1 MQRALR
7 AGPGFYANA
16 DGGGWRSLGVAMP
29 VGDLGLMAVLQ
40 VDAAEVYQP
49 IARQFFWA
57 LTLGALLVTLGTALL
72 RRRLHPL
79 AARLVRAEA
88 QCAAHYQALQAS
100 TLLVRSVF
108 ADSPDAILVVDGAG
122 CIVEASP
129 RAEALFGYP
138 RAALLTQPVEN
149 LLPEHY
155 RAAHVGHRA
164 AFNAQPRARTMGSGL
179 VLYGRRAD
187 GGEFPVDVVLSPM
200 RGSGEARILAI
211 VRDLTERRQAE
222 AQIAEKTVLLQ
233 EIHHRVKNNLQVI
246 ASLLSL
252 QADATEVPETRAAL
266 AESQN
271 RVKSMALL
279 HQLLYE
285 HQDFAR
291 VDLGK
296 YLRQLAQLALGSADT
311 RRITVEFD
319 LAPLKLDL
327 QRAVPCGLLVNE
339 LLSNTCKYAFPDGR
353 AGTLRLE
360 LRAPGEDGMALLAI
374 SDDGVGLPAGVEIG
388 QTKSLGLQL
397 VPLLAEQFGGQ
408 LRVERGAG
416 TRFELRFLPAA

>member
-1 MQRALR
+1 
-7 AGPGFYANA
+7 
-16 DGGGWRSLGVAMP
+16 
-29 VGDLGLMAVLQ
+29 
-40 VDAAEVYQP
+40 
-49 IARQFFWA
+49 
-57 LTLGALLVTLGTALL
+57 
-72 RRRLHPL
+72 
-79 AARLVRAEA
+79 
-88 QCAAHYQALQAS
+88 
-100 TLLVRSVF
+100 
-108 ADSPDAILVVDGAG
+108 
-122 CIVEASP
+122 
-129 RAEALFGYP
+129 
-138 RAALLTQPVEN
+138 
-149 LLPEHY
+149 
-155 RAAHVGHRA
+155 
-164 AFNAQPRARTMGSGL
+164 
-179 VLYGRRAD
+179 
-187 GGEFPVDVVLSPM
+187 M
-200 RGSGEARILAI
+200 RGSGEARTLAI
-211 VRDLTERRQAE
+211 VRDITERRQAE

-296 YLRQLAQLALGSADT
+296 YLRQLAQLALASADT
-311 RRITVEFD
+311 RRIAVEFD

-339 LLSNTCKYAFPDGR
+339 LLSNACKYAFPEGR

-360 LRAPGEDGMALLAI
+360 LRAPGEDGMAMLAI